1 MFFGFKEIAGVG
13 SWAVALTFILV
24 LLGFFA
30 LPVLLFVGAAY
41 GLALAFG
48 KGHH

>member
-1 MFFGFKEIAGVG
+1 MFFDIEDIKGVG
-13 SWAVALTFILV
+13 SWAFLLVGILV

-41 GLALAFG
+41 GIAVLCG
-48 KGHH
+48 KS